1 MVRLSTEVNVTAVTL
16 EHISKMTTPDMSIS
30 SAPRRFAVL
39 GLRSVEDPSPSSLG
53 NFTYEDSGE
62 PVQTFAVEERGH
74 PSFSLIELK
83 ILDNHGN
90 MAYTCV
96 YRFRVHGTIAKDQ
109 NF

>member
-1 MVRLSTEVNVTAVTL
+1 MIRLSNEVNVGAVTL
-16 EHISKMTTPDMSIS
+16 EHISKMITPDKSIS

-39 GLRSVEDPSPSSLG
+39 GLRSVEDPTPVSLG

-62 PVQTFAVEERGH
+62 PVQTFRIEERGH
-74 PSFSLIELK
+74 PPLRLVELK

-96 YRFRVHGTIAKDQ
+96 YRFRVHGTIT
-109 NF
+109 